1 MASQGHAE
9 RPRGSQRAMIKVVYV
24 YPGQSGQASWLT
36 SHQEVARSVEWVPVA
51 IDHEGS
57 AARVWHTLRA
67 MGDTPKDADLIV
79 SGEYYVSVGV
89 NAWLRT
95 SRRCTPHIIWGLNQ
109 SRRLLTQPLV
119 HQIANH
125 LFARSDLVV
134 THSQAESHQF
144 QQIHQIHAEK
154 FRFVRWGF
162 DLPAVD
168 AAPFSAPEPYV
179 CLVGRNNR
187 DIETF
192 ARACQQIGLRGEVI
206 SAPLPNEQVVRL
218 ASMGV
223 TVHANL
229 SFERCL
235 ACLRDSLFSAVL
247 LKDDSRGAGHITMV
261 AAMLLGKAQ
270 VVSDAQV
277 IADYVNAPEHA
288 LKVPMNDV
296 NNCAHAFQ
304 RLATD
309 TTLRQHMERQAK
321 DHATRH
327 CTNDAVADEFLRLAR
342 EASRIKT
349 I

>member
-1 MASQGHAE
+1 
-9 RPRGSQRAMIKVVYV
+9 MIKVVYV
-24 YPGQSGQASWLT
+24 YPGQAGQAIWLT
-36 SHQEVARSVEWVPVA
+36 SHQQVARSVEWIPVA
-51 IDHEGS
+51 IEHEGS
-57 AARVWHTLRA
+57 AARVWHTLQA

-79 SGEYYVSVGV
+79 SGEYYVAVGV

-95 SRRCTPHIIWGLNQ
+95 SGRRTPHIIWGLNQ
-109 SRRLLTQPLV
+109 SRRLLTQPLL
-119 HQIANH
+119 HQVANH
-125 LFARSDLVV
+125 LFARSNLVV
-134 THSQAESHQF
+134 THSRAESHQF
-144 QQIHQIHAEK
+144 QQIHRIQAEK

-162 DLPAVD
+162 DLPAVE
-168 AAPFSAPEPYV
+168 AAPFSGPEPYV

-187 DIETF
+187 DIDTF
-192 ARACQQIGLRGEVI
+192 AQACQQAGIRGEVI
-206 SAPLPNEQVVRL
+206 SAPLPPEQVSRL

-223 TVHANL
+223 TAQANL

-296 NNCAHAFQ
+296 NSCARAFQ
-304 RLATD
+304 QLATNAA
-309 TTLRQHMERQAK
+309 LRQQMERQAQ
-321 DHATRH
+321 DHARRH
-327 CTNDAVADEFLRLAR
+327 CTNDAVADAFLTLAR
-342 EASRIKT
+342 EATQIKT